1 VSGGRF
7 AGQVAVV
14 TGAGNGIGRGS
25 AERLAAEGA
34 RVVVVDIDRDAAQSV
49 AAALP
54 GGAIAVT
61 ADVSDEAQVD
71 AYIEAAVGAFGR
83 IDFHH
88 LNAGIFGTFAK
99 LPDLPA
105 DEFDR
110 VLAVNVRGQFLGL
123 RAAFRQY
130 RAQATDGSS
139 GAGGSGGEDGGGG
152 AIVVTAS
159 IASLTGSADLLA
171 YQTSKHASLG
181 LMRGAAM
188 YGGPLGI
195 RVNAVAP
202 GIVPTDLFAAAAT
215 TAGGKNDMVRRASTT
230 PLRRAGTPADIGA
243 VVAFLLSQDA
253 AYMTGQVVSVDG
265 GATFMN
271 TVRPSGGAGAWDT
284 AAIDAAMYADSWNWS
299 SEQDV

>member
-1 VSGGRF
+1 MGADRF
-7 AGQVAVV
+7 AGTVAVV

-25 AERLAAEGA
+25 AERLAADGA
-34 RVVVVDIDRDAAQSV
+34 SVVVVDIDGDTAKRV

-54 GGAIAVT
+54 GKAIAVT
-61 ADVSDEAQVD
+61 ADVSDEAQAD
-71 AYIEAAVGAFGR
+71 GYIAAAVGAFGR
-83 IDFHH
+83 VDFHH

-123 RAAFRQY
+123 RAAFRQF
-130 RAQATDGSS
+130 RAQD
-139 GAGGSGGEDGGGG
+139 SGG
-152 AIVVTAS
+152 AVVITAS

-215 TAGGKNDMVRRASTT
+215 TAGGKNDMERRASTT

-243 VVAFLLSQDA
+243 VVAFLLSEDS
-253 AYMTGQVVSVDG
+253 AYMTGQVLSVDG

-284 AAIDAAMYADSWNWS
+284 AAIDAAMYADTWNWS
-299 SEQDV
+299 AKQ

>member
-1 VSGGRF
+1 MSGGRF

-34 RVVVVDIDRDAAQSV
+34 RVVVVDIDGDAAMSV

-54 GGAIAVT
+54 GDAIAVT

-99 LPDLPA
+99 LPDLSA
-105 DEFDR
+105 DEFDK

-130 RAQATDGSS
+130 RAQAID
-139 GAGGSGGEDGGGG
+139 GGSGAGG

-202 GIVPTDLFAAAAT
+202 GIVPTDLFAAAAAA
-215 TAGGKNDMVRRASTT
+215 AGGKNDMARRASTT

-299 SEQDV
+299 SREMGQDG

>member
-7 AGQVAVV
+7 AGRVAVV

-34 RVVVVDIDRDAAQSV
+34 RVVVVDIDRDAAKSV

-54 GGAIAVT
+54 GGAIALT

-130 RAQATDGSS
+130 RAQATDGS
-139 GAGGSGGEDGGGG
+139 GDAGGGGGG

-202 GIVPTDLFAAAAT
+202 GIVPTRAGGARVVPGGREGAQGDGAGCLTHPFPVSGSWAWATWACRWRGAWSKRVTRFAA
-215 TAGGKNDMVRRASTT
+215 ST
-230 PLRRAGTPADIGA
+230 
-243 VVAFLLSQDA
+243 
-253 AYMTGQVVSVDG
+253 
-265 GATFMN
+265 
-271 TVRPSGGAGAWDT
+271 
-284 AAIDAAMYADSWNWS
+284 
-299 SEQDV
+299 